1 MNNVSDRKNRPN
13 AFADRIAGFDDPSM
27 GDERER
33 DIILRAYT
41 FGAVVSTYVFFA
53 LALVFAVLGAGM
65 WSVLIVFGSMVT
77 SIAVSAYCQRENV
90 DFSMAMARVSP
101 RRLIVGNIV
110 GALFAIAWV
119 GAIVFQLSNGYPLID
134 AGMGNRTMPGAPLQ
148 HLLHRD
154 RRSVRLHHRAD
165 PHDDLPGAQD
175 QAGPRRGGRRSLHR
189 GRGLI
194 SPRQR
199 SPGRLRVPA

>member
-1 MNNVSDRKNRPN
+1 MNNVSDKKNRPN
-13 AFADRIAGFDDPSM
+13 AFADRIAGFNDPSM

-53 LALVFAVLGAGM
+53 LALIFAVLGAGM
-65 WSVLIVFGSMVT
+65 WSVLIVFGSLVT

-110 GALFAIAWV
+110 GALFAIAWLAAV
-119 GAIVFQLSNGYPLID
+119 VFHMSNGYPLID
-134 AGMGNRTMPGAPLQ
+134 AGMGNRLMPGAPSSTYSIVIGGAIGFIIALT
-148 HLLHRD
+148 LMTISR
-154 RRSVRLHHRAD
+154 VRKSKQARAEAAAAAYIED
-165 PHDDLPGAQD
+165 ED
-175 QAGPRRGGRRSLHR
+175 
-189 GRGLI
+189 
-194 SPRQR
+194 
-199 SPGRLRVPA
+199 

>member
-1 MNNVSDRKNRPN
+1 MNSTSDKKKHTNEL
-13 AFADRIAGFDDPSM
+13 ADRIAGFNDPSM

-33 DIILRAYT
+33 DVILRAYT
-41 FGAVVSTYVFFA
+41 LGAVVSTYVFFA
-53 LALVFAVLGAGM
+53 LALIFAVFGAGM

-77 SIAVSAYCQRENV
+77 SIVISAYCQRENV

-134 AGMGNRTMPGAPLQ
+134 VGMGNQTMPGAPSSTYSIVIGAAFGFIIALT
-148 HLLHRD
+148 LMTISR
-154 RRSVRLHHRAD
+154 VRKIKQARAEAAAAAEIED
-165 PHDDLPGAQD
+165 ED
-175 QAGPRRGGRRSLHR
+175 
-189 GRGLI
+189 
-194 SPRQR
+194 
-199 SPGRLRVPA
+199 

>member
-1 MNNVSDRKNRPN
+1 MNNVSDKKNRPN

-53 LALVFAVLGAGM
+53 LALIFAVLGAGL

-110 GALFAIAWV
+110 GALFAIAWLAAV
-119 GAIVFQLSNGYPLID
+119 VFHMSNGYPLID
-134 AGMGNRTMPGAPLQ
+134 AGMGNRLMPGAPSSTYSIVIGGAIGFIIALT
-148 HLLHRD
+148 LMTISR
-154 RRSVRLHHRAD
+154 VRKSKQARAEAAAAAYIED
-165 PHDDLPGAQD
+165 ED
-175 QAGPRRGGRRSLHR
+175 
-189 GRGLI
+189 
-194 SPRQR
+194 
-199 SPGRLRVPA
+199 

>member
-134 AGMGNRTMPGAPLQ
+134 VGMGNQTMPGAPPSTYSIVIGAAFGFIITLT
-148 HLLHRD
+148 LMTI
-154 RRSVRLHHRAD
+154 SWVRKIKQARAEAAAAAYIED
-165 PHDDLPGAQD
+165 ED
-175 QAGPRRGGRRSLHR
+175 
-189 GRGLI
+189 
-194 SPRQR
+194 
-199 SPGRLRVPA
+199 

>member
-1 MNNVSDRKNRPN
+1 MNNVSDKKNRPN

-53 LALVFAVLGAGM
+53 LALIFAVLGAGM

-110 GALFAIAWV
+110 GALFAIAWLAAV
-119 GAIVFQLSNGYPLID
+119 VFHMSNGYPLID
-134 AGMGNRTMPGAPLQ
+134 AGMGNRLMPGAPSSTYSIVIGGAIGFIIALT
-148 HLLHRD
+148 LMTISR
-154 RRSVRLHHRAD
+154 VRKSKQARAEAAAAAYIED
-165 PHDDLPGAQD
+165 ED
-175 QAGPRRGGRRSLHR
+175 
-189 GRGLI
+189 
-194 SPRQR
+194 
-199 SPGRLRVPA
+199 

>member
-1 MNNVSDRKNRPN
+1 MNSTSDKKKHTNEL
-13 AFADRIAGFDDPSM
+13 ADRIAGFNDPSM

-33 DIILRAYT
+33 DVILRAYT
-41 FGAVVSTYVFFA
+41 LGAVVSTYVFFA
-53 LALVFAVLGAGM
+53 LALIFAVFGAGM

-77 SIAVSAYCQRENV
+77 SIVISAYCQRENV

-134 AGMGNRTMPGAPLQ
+134 AGMGNRTMPGAPSSTYSIVIGAAFGFIIALT
-148 HLLHRD
+148 LMTISR
-154 RRSVRLHHRAD
+154 VRKSKQARAEAAAAAYIED
-165 PHDDLPGAQD
+165 ED
-175 QAGPRRGGRRSLHR
+175 
-189 GRGLI
+189 
-194 SPRQR
+194 
-199 SPGRLRVPA
+199 

>member
-1 MNNVSDRKNRPN
+1 MNSTSDKKKHTNEL
-13 AFADRIAGFDDPSM
+13 ADRIAGFNDPSM

-33 DIILRAYT
+33 DVILRAYT
-41 FGAVVSTYVFFA
+41 LGAVVSTYVFFA
-53 LALVFAVLGAGM
+53 LALIFAVFGAGM

-77 SIAVSAYCQRENV
+77 SIVISAYCQRENV

-134 AGMGNRTMPGAPLQ
+134 VGMGNQTMPGAPSSTYSIVIGAAFGFIVALT
-148 HLLHRD
+148 LMTISR
-154 RRSVRLHHRAD
+154 VRKIKQARAEAAAAAEIED
-165 PHDDLPGAQD
+165 ED
-175 QAGPRRGGRRSLHR
+175 
-189 GRGLI
+189 
-194 SPRQR
+194 
-199 SPGRLRVPA
+199 

>member
-1 MNNVSDRKNRPN
+1 MNNVSDKKNRPN

-53 LALVFAVLGAGM
+53 LALIFAVLGAGM

-110 GALFAIAWV
+110 GALFAIAWLAAV
-119 GAIVFQLSNGYPLID
+119 VFHMSNGYPLID
-134 AGMGNRTMPGAPLQ
+134 AGMGNRLMPGAPSSTYSIVIGGAIGFIIALT
-148 HLLHRD
+148 LMTISR
-154 RRSVRLHHRAD
+154 VRKSKQARAEAAAAAYVED
-165 PHDDLPGAQD
+165 ED
-175 QAGPRRGGRRSLHR
+175 
-189 GRGLI
+189 
-194 SPRQR
+194 
-199 SPGRLRVPA
+199 

>member
-1 MNNVSDRKNRPN
+1 MNNVSDKKNRPN

-53 LALVFAVLGAGM
+53 LALIFAVLGAGM

-110 GALFAIAWV
+110 GALFAIAWLAAV
-119 GAIVFQLSNGYPLID
+119 VFHMSNGYPLID
-134 AGMGNRTMPGAPLQ
+134 AGMGNRLMPGAPSSTYPIVIGGAIGFIIALT
-148 HLLHRD
+148 LMTISR
-154 RRSVRLHHRAD
+154 VRKSKQARAEAAAAAYIED
-165 PHDDLPGAQD
+165 ED
-175 QAGPRRGGRRSLHR
+175 
-189 GRGLI
+189 
-194 SPRQR
+194 
-199 SPGRLRVPA
+199 

>member
-1 MNNVSDRKNRPN
+1 MNSVSDRKNRPN

-65 WSVLIVFGSMVT
+65 WSVLIVLGSIVT
-77 SIAVSAYCQRENV
+77 SGVISGYCKRENV

-110 GALFAIAWV
+110 GAVFAIVWV
-119 GAIVFQLSNGYPLID
+119 GAIVFHMSEGYPLID
-134 AGMGNRTMPGAPLQ
+134 VEMGNQTMPGAPPSTYSIAIGAAFGFIIALT
-148 HLLHRD
+148 LMTISR
-154 RRSVRLHHRAD
+154 VRKIKQARAEAAAAAYIED
-165 PHDDLPGAQD
+165 ED
-175 QAGPRRGGRRSLHR
+175 
-189 GRGLI
+189 
-194 SPRQR
+194 
-199 SPGRLRVPA
+199 

>member
-53 LALVFAVLGAGM
+53 LALIFAVLGAGM

-134 AGMGNRTMPGAPLQ
+134 AGMGNRTMPGAPSSTYSIVIGAAFGFIIALT
-148 HLLHRD
+148 LMTISR
-154 RRSVRLHHRAD
+154 VRKIKQARAEAAAAAEIED
-165 PHDDLPGAQD
+165 ED
-175 QAGPRRGGRRSLHR
+175 
-189 GRGLI
+189 
-194 SPRQR
+194 
-199 SPGRLRVPA
+199 

>member
-119 GAIVFQLSNGYPLID
+119 GAIVFHISNGYPLID
-134 AGMGNRTMPGAPLQ
+134 VGMGASATFGAPTSAYTIAISAAFGFILA
-148 HLLHRD
+148 LTIMTISR
-154 RRSVRLHHRAD
+154 VRKSKQARAEAATAAYIED
-165 PHDDLPGAQD
+165 ED
-175 QAGPRRGGRRSLHR
+175 
-189 GRGLI
+189 
-194 SPRQR
+194 
-199 SPGRLRVPA
+199 